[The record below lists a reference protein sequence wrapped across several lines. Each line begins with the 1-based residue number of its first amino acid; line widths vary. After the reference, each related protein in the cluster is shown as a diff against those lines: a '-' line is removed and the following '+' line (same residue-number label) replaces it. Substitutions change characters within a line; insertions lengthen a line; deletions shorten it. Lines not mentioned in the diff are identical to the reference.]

1 MAIDKK
7 KRKNVEAKIIAYFD
21 QLDKSGTNSDYYKK
35 LFADMSDDQ
44 FEKFMRKKYPI
55 RFQQKLSITE
65 PSMSDIEDSLKVIGV
80 PMLEKITEPYVYQDK
95 DGDPVWTKE
104 CLVIYDNIKKVQ
116 QFVTKKSKWALE
128 TGNRDMRNGRL
139 IGADKGTAM
148 SDREFESLS
157 TLGLENVAYE
167 FAKPK
172 ADAMMAKAAMNAA
185 ISAKGYVTQDDLPN
199 DDDDSL
205 ARNMISAYL
214 IGCHLQ
220 SNLVNKEG
228 YTPYSLKEKQLKVER
243 I

>member
-35 LFADMSDDQ
+35 LFADMSDAQ
-44 FEKFMRKKYPI
+44 FEKFMRKKYPL

-80 PMLEKITEPYVYQDK
+80 PMLERITEPYVYQDK
-95 DGDPVWTKE
+95 DGNPVWTKE
-104 CLVIYDNIKKVQ
+104 CLVVYDNIKKVQ